1 MTEIEPVT
9 IRFDSHGDTTT
20 VTAICRDRAIS
31 TVWDFASE
39 TAAEDFVDA
48 LRRFPYVD
56 NLGTEIEI
64 VEEVWS

>member
-1 MTEIEPVT
+1 MTEPVT
-9 IRFDSHGDTTT
+9 IRLDSHGDTTT
-20 VTAICRDRAIS
+20 VTIICCDRAIS
-31 TVWDFASE
+31 TTWNFDSE

-56 NLGTEIEI
+56 SLGTEIEI

>member
-1 MTEIEPVT
+1 MTEREPVT

-56 NLGTEIEI
+56 SLGTEIEI
-64 VEEVWS
+64 VEEG